1 MSRML
6 WILICIVLMVGL
18 VWWLSK
24 PSNNTTVFIIYLKGS
39 KDVLTFISI
48 NLMRKSWKLK
58 TITLLFIVPEH
69 GNILTSSPSKFII
82 DLGWHK
88 EKAFYIDNEGKIVK
102 EINMD
107 VSGGIHTANGN
118 LLSERM
124 SRTFDSNQE
133 HCY

>member
-24 PSNNTTVFIIYLKGS
+24 PSNNTTVVYHLPEGFKGFINIYFNQPNEKEVEI
-39 KDVLTFISI
+39 KDD
-48 NLMRKSWKLK
+48 
-58 TITLLFIVPEH
+58 TLLFIVPEH
-69 GNILTSSPSKFII
+69 GNNLTSSPSKFII

-107 VSGGIHTANGN
+107 VSGGIHTVNGN

>member
-1 MSRML
+1 M
-6 WILICIVLMVGL
+6 
-18 VWWLSK
+18 
-24 PSNNTTVFIIYLKGS
+24 
-39 KDVLTFISI
+39 
-48 NLMRKSWKLK
+48 
-58 TITLLFIVPEH
+58 LFIVPEH

-88 EKAFYIDNEGKIVK
+88 EKAFYVDNEGKIVK

-118 LLSERM
+118 LFSERM